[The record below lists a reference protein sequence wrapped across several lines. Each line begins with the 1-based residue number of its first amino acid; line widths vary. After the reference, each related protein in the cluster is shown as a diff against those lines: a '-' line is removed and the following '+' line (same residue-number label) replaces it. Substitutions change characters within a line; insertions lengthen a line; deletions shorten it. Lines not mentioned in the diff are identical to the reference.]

1 MAQFSILEYIING
14 FKKTV
19 KEVKDVSLL
28 VETRTLTHNKVEDE
42 LKRLG
47 DVIFNQATFR
57 LERIHTAP
65 DKPRGGDKRYASG
78 NADAD
83 GSWDPGSGEGIYF
96 FKETT
101 SAWVK
106 LG

>member
-1 MAQFSILEYIING
+1 MPTY
-14 FKKTV
+14 KDRVV
-19 KEVKDVSLL
+19 KSV
-28 VETRTLTHNKVEDE
+28 THYYPNPLPLNEEDLGLYVTNE

-57 LERIHTAP
+57 LERIHAPP
-65 DKPRGGDKRYASG
+65 DKPRGGDIRY
-78 NADAD
+78 AD
-83 GSWDPGSGEGIYF
+83 GSNWDPIGSGEGIYF
-96 FKETT
+96 YKEGT

>member
-1 MAQFSILEYIING
+1 MATY
-14 FKKTV
+14 KDRVV
-19 KEVKDVSLL
+19 KSV
-28 VETRTLTHNKVEDE
+28 THYQPGPLPLGEEDLGVYVTDE

-47 DVIFNQATFR
+47 NIIFNQATFR
-57 LERIHTAP
+57 LEMIHDAP
-65 DKPRGGDKRYASG
+65 DKPRGGDIRYASG

-83 GSWDPGSGEGIYF
+83 GSLDPGSGEGIYF
-96 FKETT
+96 FKEST